1 MEKEYGSEFFKE
13 EAEDTTDFS
22 LIKGDTMQQ
31 VENLEE
37 ELKEKD
43 KSAPFLYL
51 IYNKDRQRLY
61 LFLQKGEEKMQ
72 EMKQQKLAFFKKEK
86 EDSNTDFSLVKGALT
101 ENINR
106 LEKIVNGDASKY
118 IQGKNLKEN
127 A

>member
-1 MEKEYGSEFFKE
+1 
-13 EAEDTTDFS
+13 
-22 LIKGDTMQQ
+22 
-31 VENLEE
+31 
-37 ELKEKD
+37 
-43 KSAPFLYL
+43 
-51 IYNKDRQRLY
+51 
-61 LFLQKGEEKMQ
+61 MQ

-118 IQGKNLKEN
+118 IQGKNKKEN